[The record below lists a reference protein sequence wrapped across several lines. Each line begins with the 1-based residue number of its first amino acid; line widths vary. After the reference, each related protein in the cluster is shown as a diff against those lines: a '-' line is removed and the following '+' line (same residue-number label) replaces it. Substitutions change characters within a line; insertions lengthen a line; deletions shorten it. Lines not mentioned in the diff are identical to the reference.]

1 MGRKGG
7 SGSRDPPS
15 DELRLEAAWTSAPIG
30 IGFLDRHGRW
40 LRVNRALCELSGC
53 SEQELLRGT
62 VLGLL
67 DLEVTGKGSSTLT
80 AVLEHDAA
88 EGGARQRR
96 FTRANGEHGVALLA
110 LSPVAG
116 GDGAAAEFV
125 AHVEDVTEL
134 ERLAT
139 QLADLAPPDALTG
152 LAGRRSFIRDL
163 ARQLARADRHGE
175 TAALVVLGIDGFAA
189 LSERRGRAFGDRVL
203 VAVGRALRA
212 RLRRSDVLARVGSAE
227 FAVLLPGGDDRV
239 RVAEALQELT
249 AGLEFDDETPR
260 VTATVGVTVVDRS
273 AASAEVVLGEL
284 ERLTLQQHQAGAQ
297 VGFPSRA
304 ATSLIGVRVLQLSR
318 RRLGAT
324 AIAVAALAGA
334 AVGIATIVSPPS
346 HRPVLHISPRNVRV
360 STSGRFTVPLS
371 CGNATCRGVLA
382 LTSTIPAIGRQRV
395 ARRVVVATLRFSVRA
410 GHTNAAPGRLSVTGR
425 RLFEAE
431 NRRLVVR
438 AGTVLVSRLHS
449 TATQRRILLLYAT
462 PSTTPLPPSVT
473 TVTTA
478 PVPAAPTG
486 PTVPI
491 GAVGI
496 NDISS
501 DGILLP
507 DASWDGPAELDRLA
521 AAGVQ
526 LYRARVQL
534 NCVDPAHSGS
544 FDFNTP
550 SASCYGLSYDA
561 LVGALA
567 VRGITLLPVLINF
580 NGSTVQPPTPD
591 GAGASPTTGE
601 FAAFAAAAA
610 ARYGPNGSYWPTCAC
625 VPHPIHAW
633 EVWNEENNGYWW
645 NGSASATQYAA
656 VFAATRAALRSVDPQ
671 ARVVVGGLTYDPNG
685 QPSFVTPQQMIQ
697 ALAAGNPNAFD
708 AVAVHPYTD
717 ATGATADQLAGDAL
731 RVVDRTAASVT
742 AATGGSRGTPPR
754 QPVWITEMGWSNL
767 DEPPPTIA
775 AGLQAFFALVGQ
787 GARAR
792 DNIGPIL
799 WYDLRDNNTLSTL
812 DDQLGLF
819 YTASNGSNA
828 GPKPVWAVFSAAAS
842 YAGTIALPPA
852 LGS

>member
-1 MGRKGG
+1 MV
-7 SGSRDPPS
+7 
-15 DELRLEAAWTSAPIG
+15 
-30 IGFLDRHGRW
+30 LD
-40 LRVNRALCELSGC
+40 
-53 SEQELLRGT
+53 
-62 VLGLL
+62 
-67 DLEVTGKGSSTLT
+67 
-80 AVLEHDAA
+80 
-88 EGGARQRR
+88 
-96 FTRANGEHGVALLA
+96 
-110 LSPVAG
+110 
-116 GDGAAAEFV
+116 
-125 AHVEDVTEL
+125 
-134 ERLAT
+134 
-139 QLADLAPPDALTG
+139 
-152 LAGRRSFIRDL
+152 
-163 ARQLARADRHGE
+163 
-175 TAALVVLGIDGFAA
+175 IDGFAA
-189 LSERRGRAFGDRVL
+189 LNETRGRAAGDRVL
-203 VAVGRALRA
+203 VAIGRALNE
-212 RLRRSDVLARVGSAE
+212 RLRRSDVLARVGPDE

-249 AGLEFDDETPR
+249 AGLQLDDETLC
-260 VTATVGVTVVDRS
+260 VTATVGVSVVDRS
-273 AASAEVVLGEL
+273 ALSAEVVLGEL
-284 ERLTLQQHQAGAQ
+284 ERLTLQEHPAGAQ

-304 ATSLIGVRVLQLSR
+304 ATSLTGVRVLQLTR

-382 LTSTIPAIGRQRV
+382 LTSTIPAIGRYGV
-395 ARRVVVATLRFSVRA
+395 ARSVVVASVGFSVRA
-410 GHTNAAPGRLSVTGR
+410 GHTNATPGRLTVTGR

-438 AGTVLVSRLHS
+438 AGTVLVSRLYS
-449 TATQRRILLLYAT
+449 TATQRRILFLYAA
-462 PSTTPLPPSVT
+462 PGTTALPPSIST
-473 TVTTA
+473 TTTA
-478 PVPAAPTG
+478 IPPPTPAG
-486 PTVPI
+486 PTVQI

-507 DASWDGPAELDRLA
+507 NASWDGPAELDTLG

-526 LYRARVQL
+526 LYRARIQL
-534 NCVDPAHSGS
+534 NCVDPTHSGS

-567 VRGITLLPVLINF
+567 VRGMTMLPILINF

-591 GAGASPTTGE
+591 GAGGSPTISE

-610 ARYGPNGSYWPTCAC
+610 ARYGPTGSYWPTCAC
-625 VPHPIHAW
+625 TPHPISAW
-633 EVWNEENNGYWW
+633 EIWNEENNGYWW
-645 NGSASATQYAA
+645 NGAASATQYAA

-697 ALAAGNPNAFD
+697 TLAAGNPNAFD

-717 ATGATADQLAGDAL
+717 ATGASAFQLAGDAMKL
-731 RVVDRTAASVT
+731 VDRTAEYVT
-742 AATGGSRGTPPR
+742 AATGGAPGTPPR
-754 QPVWITEMGWSNL
+754 QQVWITEMGWSNL
-767 DEPPPTIA
+767 DEPATTIA
-775 AGLQAFFALVGQ
+775 AGLQTFFGLVAQ
-787 GARAR
+787 GGRAR
-792 DNIGPIL
+792 DNIGPII
-799 WYDLRDNNTLSTL
+799 WYDLRDNNTLTTL

-842 YAGTIALPPA
+842 YSGTIALPPA
-852 LGS
+852 LGP